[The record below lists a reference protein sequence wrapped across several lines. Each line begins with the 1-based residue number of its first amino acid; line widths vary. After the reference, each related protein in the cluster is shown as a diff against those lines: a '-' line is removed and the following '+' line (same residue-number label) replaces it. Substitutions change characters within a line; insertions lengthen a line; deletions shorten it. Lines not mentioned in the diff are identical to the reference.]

1 MRTGMMTKKPTPMAH
16 TTFEGVSPDPAI
28 FADAWLPIVSLK
40 DASHVVRPGFA
51 LPAVDNPEGRL

>member
-1 MRTGMMTKKPTPMAH
+1 MMTKKPTPMAH